1 MDTGLKIMLDMSD
14 STDILHQI
22 IKQKV
27 KPMAEQKDVTPK
39 PRRAAPKT
47 TGKSSTKT
55 ATKEKPVTIDVEQKT
70 KQVPMLRK
78 SDGSSMELT
87 IQNIQ
92 SMGADKGQALG
103 NLSDEVLSKVK
114 IANSGELGEGISQIL
129 NITRN
134 VDISKLGT
142 KPTNIV
148 SRVINIFS
156 NTQQKVLDQFNT
168 SADQIEQISS
178 VLQEG
183 VQRMRGETVWLDNV
197 YNANIEHLYELEA
210 VLENVLD
217 VQVVEE
223 EKKAAILAEENPA
236 IEVLE
241 NQRSICVALDKQA
254 DKLRRLIQLARLTA
268 PQIASMKA
276 VNTNTIEKFESLN
289 MVIIPAWKSN
299 MSLSL
304 ISQQQAKDNL
314 LSNDIDDA
322 TNRLLV
328 DNSEKVSKNMKDA
341 AKAAQ
346 RGVVDIESLRAIQN
360 NMISGIKDT
369 IAIENQGAIERQ
381 TATKE
386 LEHMHIELKSALMEI
401 SVAKANRK

>member
-1 MDTGLKIMLDMSD
+1 MIDMNH
-14 STDILHQI
+14 STAILNEI
-22 IKQKV
+22 IQKV
-27 KPMAEQKDVTPK
+27 NTMTVEKEKSSPR
-39 PRRAAPKT
+39 PRRKT
-47 TGKSSTKT
+47 ST
-55 ATKEKPVTIDVEQKT
+55 ATKEKPVVIDMEQTT
-70 KQVPMLRK
+70 KQVPALRK
-78 SDGSSMELT
+78 SDGSTMELT

-114 IANSGELGEGISQIL
+114 IANSGEMGEGISQIL

-134 VDISKLGT
+134 VDISKLGN
-142 KPTNIV
+142 KPTGIV
-148 SRVINIFS
+148 SRVMNIFS

-178 VLQEG
+178 VLQDG
-183 VQRMRGETVWLDNV
+183 INRMKGETVWLDNV
-197 YNANIEHLYELEA
+197 YKANIEHLYELEA
-210 VLENVLD
+210 VLENVLE
-217 VQVVEE
+217 VQVVES
-223 EKKAAILAEENPA
+223 EKLTAILAEEDPA

-241 NQRSICVALDKQA
+241 GQRGICTALDKQA

-268 PQIASMKA
+268 PQIASMKG

-304 ISQQQAKDNL
+304 ISQQQAKDNE
-314 LSNDIDDA
+314 LSNEIDNA
-322 TNRLLV
+322 TNRLLI

-346 RGVVDIESLRAIQN
+346 RGVVDIESLKAIQN
-360 NMISGIKDT
+360 NMISGIKET
-369 IAIENQGAIERQ
+369 IAIENQGTLDRQ
-381 TATKE
+381 KATLM
-386 LEHMHIELKSALMEI
+386 LENMQGELKSALMEI
-401 SVAKANRK
+401 SVAKAQQK